1 MTTTDPAVLSQTML
15 NILAVDRELSEFLD
29 DLVRISAEHLSG
41 EREVLCGITQRREKR
56 NAVVASS
63 SVAALT
69 MDEIQ
74 AGFDEGPCLEAQRTN
89 TVIRVSDV
97 RFEKRWPDYM
107 TAVRDSGL
115 RSILAIPLTVEEP
128 VRAAM
133 NLYSEEVAA
142 FDADDVV
149 SARRHA
155 GLISEALSIALRIAR
170 HSDVADDRRAAM
182 ESRTTIDIA
191 VGMIMGQNGC
201 AQEVAFGILQRASS
215 QRNVKLRVL
224 AEELVSSAGR
234 SVPKT
239 AFEA

>member
-1 MTTTDPAVLSQTML
+1 MP
-15 NILAVDRELSEFLD
+15 
-29 DLVRISAEHLSG
+29 
-41 EREVLCGITQRREKR
+41 CG
-56 NAVVASS
+56 
-63 SVAALT
+63 
-69 MDEIQ
+69 
-74 AGFDEGPCLEAQRTN
+74 P
-89 TVIRVSDV
+89 RVSPGSKQRAEPAGRSTPYRAPFTQK
-97 RFEKRWPDYM
+97 RFEEQGSWS
-107 TAVRDSGL
+107 T
-115 RSILAIPLTVEEP
+115 TVST
-128 VRAAM
+128 
-133 NLYSEEVAA
+133 YSPKPGDITRNWHVI
-142 FDADDVV
+142 DADDVV